1 MHCAFVHPPPEALVK
16 LSRLFLLAAAPLA
29 ACDAITGLAADPDA
43 PANVSYQLIPSGD
56 PNAPL
61 GVLLSWDLP
70 RSGRA
75 NSFNVYGRTTRS
87 GGWDLRATTTS
98 TSFHDAGT
106 PEVQYYVTTRDN
118 QGTEIAESEV
128 ITIDLVGSRL
138 PAPLGLTSISLNGAI
153 QLSWQSNAVNANRDA
168 FDHYRVYS
176 TPYDA
181 TRGVCTASWAIE
193 GSTVADAFFSGNLTN
208 GVSRCFAVSA
218 VTRDGHESAWSE
230 NRLDTPR
237 LDARNTLVYS
247 AAARADSAGFLF
259 YDDILKKP
267 GVVAMGSRADVD
279 FTVERQADGSLWF
292 APARPGSTMSLYSA
306 KPVGDLTSIDRAPSS
321 GYSSSRVEA
330 VPGYAYV
337 FRVTK
342 ADGTHFAA
350 ARVAFVTKDYVVF
363 DWSYQG
369 GPGNSELNLVPR

>member
-1 MHCAFVHPPPEALVK
+1 VK
-16 LSRLFLLAAAPLA
+16 LTRWFLIAVAPLA
-29 ACDAITGLAADPDA
+29 ACDSITGLAADPDA

-98 TSFHDAGT
+98 TTFHDAGT
-106 PEVQYYVTTRDN
+106 PEVQYYVSTRDAN
-118 QGTEIAESEV
+118 GAEIAESDIV
-128 ITIDLVGSRL
+128 TIDLIGTRL

-153 QLSWQSNAVNANRDA
+153 QLFWQSNAVNANRDA

-176 TPYDA
+176 TSYDA
-181 TRGVCTASWAIE
+181 TRGVCTANWSIE
-193 GSTVADAFFSGNLTN
+193 GSTVADAFYAGNLTN
-208 GVSRCFAVSA
+208 GSSRCFAVSA
-218 VTRDGHESAWSE
+218 VTRDGHESTWSE

-237 LDARNTLVYS
+237 FDSRNTLVYNTT
-247 AAARADSAGFLF
+247 ARRDSAGFLF
-259 YDDILKKP
+259 FDDVAKKP
-267 GVVAMGSRADVD
+267 GVVASANRADLDVMI
-279 FTVERQADGSLWF
+279 ERQSDGSLWF
-292 APARPGSTMSLYSA
+292 VPARTGATMMLYST
-306 KPVGDLTSIDRAPSS
+306 KPVTDLTAIDRAPAS
-321 GYSSSRVEA
+321 GYANTRVEV

-342 ADGTHFAA
+342 TDGTHFAA
-350 ARVAFVTKDYVVF
+350 ARVAFVAQDYVVF
-363 DWSYQG
+363 DWSYQS
-369 GPGNSELNLVPR
+369 GPGNSELNLIPR